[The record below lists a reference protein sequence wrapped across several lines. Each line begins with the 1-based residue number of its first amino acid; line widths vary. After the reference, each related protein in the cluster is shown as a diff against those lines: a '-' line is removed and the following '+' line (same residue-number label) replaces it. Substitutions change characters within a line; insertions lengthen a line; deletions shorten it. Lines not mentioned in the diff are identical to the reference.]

1 MAHRPGGFRC
11 HVARGNAGS
20 PGCNNQLGYLA
31 LLAQCVLNVWLLVW
45 NYQVA
50 DHLKSIRAQKV
61 SNGRPRHIYPLPP
74 EAGVAH
80 GNDSGTHQTIVR
92 AVCESRIPIPLE
104 TMRE

>member
-1 MAHRPGGFRC
+1 MTNRPGSLRGN
-11 HVARGNAGS
+11 VAWGNAGP

-50 DHLKSIRAQKV
+50 DDLKSIRAQEV
-61 SNGRPRHIYPLPP
+61 SNGRARYIYPLPP
-74 EAGVAH
+74 EAGVAY
-80 GNDSGTHQTIVR
+80 GNDGGTHQTIVR